1 MARPEHS
8 WFSPAMHP
16 ALFRFLSPALAEVP
30 AWSLAPKLTALAG
43 QPRFRAWGQKL
54 DQPLPAPLPAT
65 PVFTVTAVWCAEVR
79 YGLQAGSGDRYSHRI
94 ALGRFLS
101 NAGACP
107 RAGI

>member
-8 WFSPAMHP
+8 WFSPALHP

-65 PVFTVTAVWCAEVR
+65 PVSTASPAGSATDCRSGLWSLTSHFLAVSCK
-79 YGLQAGSGDRYSHRI
+79 LQAVGF
-94 ALGRFLS
+94 APLS
-101 NAGACP
+101 A
-107 RAGI
+107 